1 MQCMIW
7 TCKRAN
13 NTASTPQCTVSNEK
27 LHLWCRWFLVLIQIN
42 RLENQYFNCTG
53 IFAYKW
59 INAQSFYAEKNHI
72 RINME
77 IKCIRCSMHFLWN
90 RNKPA
95 SKTKTTTFT
104 RTHRNLPHISRYAL
118 RSCLM
123 HTDSSHW
130 VTSHRERHHTTVK
143 FNPWSHLHQMT

>member
-59 INAQSFYAEKNHI
+59 INAQSFYAEKTIFGWTWKSNVYDAQ
-72 RINME
+72 
-77 IKCIRCSMHFLWN
+77 CIFYGTGTN
-90 RNKPA
+90 RLARQKQQH
-95 SKTKTTTFT
+95 SH
-104 RTHRNLPHISRYAL
+104 THRNLPHISRYAL